1 MAGSVPGAGDA
12 TYCFGWS
19 RKMGGAAVP
28 LRIRFG
34 ADDLARCRFA
44 LSPLC
49 ETHEAVRT
57 LRRARRHAYH
67 LPWLR
72 RARDAARGLD
82 LTELS
87 LLMPDPGY
95 TPDFLG
101 PPPTTPYTTVASFA
115 DELDRLARTD
125 VELAR
130 SELRR
135 SLDSTPGA
143 EESAA
148 GRRLLADPAA
158 AVRRLAVVTEQAW
171 HALVAP
177 DWPRIRTL
185 LEADIAYRA
194 RRLAVGG
201 LRALFADLHPR
212 LRFADDTLTVLT
224 ADGTPRRQELA
235 GRGLLLMPSVFCW
248 PEPIGGFAPP
258 WQPTVI
264 YPARG
269 IDGLWRP
276 GPAAPA
282 ALARLLGPNRAAVLA
297 ALTEPATTTAL
308 AERLRLAVSSVSAH
322 LAILRDAGLVT
333 AHRAGRHVRYQRTA
347 VGAILT
353 TDPR

>member
-1 MAGSVPGAGDA
+1 M
-12 TYCFGWS
+12 
-19 RKMGGAAVP
+19 P

-34 ADDLARCRFA
+34 VDDLARCRFA
-44 LSPLC
+44 FSPLC

-57 LRRARRHAYH
+57 LRRAGRHAYH

-72 RARDAARGLD
+72 RTRAAARGLD

-87 LLMPDPGY
+87 LLMPDAGY

-101 PPPTTPYTTVASFA
+101 PPPATPYTTVASFA
-115 DELDRLARTD
+115 DELDRLAATD
-125 VELAR
+125 PELAR
-130 SELRR
+130 TELRR
-135 SLDSTPGA
+135 SLDTTPGA
-143 EESAA
+143 ADSVA

-158 AVRRLAVVTEQAW
+158 AIRRLAAVTEQAW
-171 HALVAP
+171 RALVAP
-177 DWPRIRTL
+177 DWPRIRTV
-185 LEADIAYRA
+185 LEADIAHRA
-194 RRLAVGG
+194 RKLAVGG
-201 LRALFADLHPR
+201 LQALFADLHPR
-212 LRFADDTLTVLT
+212 LRFVDDTLSVLT

-248 PEPIGGFAPP
+248 PEPISGFAPP

-276 GPAAPA
+276 GPTTSAS
-282 ALARLLGPNRAAVLA
+282 LARLLGANRAAILA

-308 AERLRLAVSSVSAH
+308 AARLRLAVSSVSAH

-333 AHRAGRHVRYQRTA
+333 AHRTGRHVCYERTA

-353 TDPR
+353 TDPH